1 MRQHVYSSRT
11 TNLFLRRH
19 NARINADAHGF
30 FKRKAFS
37 ACGRNAWCLDR
48 SPHCRVS
55 FDAFRLAG
63 AKVADLF
70 GVSRVNTSKWCHK
83 ANAEGLS
90 AVYDKHRSGR
100 PTQFDDRTIKLLDH
114 ALNDSPK
121 KFGIERT
128 RWDGKVVAEYLLK
141 KHGITIHVRHA
152 QRLIRKLGFS
162 LRQPIYRYAQ
172 ATQEGVAEHVRTIK
186 KTSIR
191 AGRDIEKSDTVR

>member
-1 MRQHVYSSRT
+1 MHALALTHTDFSKEKLLALAEET
-11 TNLFLRRH
+11 PGAWIGLR
-19 NARINADAHGF
+19 I
-30 FKRKAFS
+30 
-37 ACGRNAWCLDR
+37 
-48 SPHCRVS
+48 
-55 FDAFRLAG
+55 AG
-63 AKVADLF
+63 YLLMLSGWPAAKVADLF

-128 RWDGKVVAEYLLK
+128 RWDGKVVAEYLRK

-172 ATQEGVAEHVRTIK
+172 ATEEGVAEHVRTIK
-186 KTSIR
+186 KTPLR
-191 AGRDIEKSDTVR
+191 ASRNIGKDNPVR